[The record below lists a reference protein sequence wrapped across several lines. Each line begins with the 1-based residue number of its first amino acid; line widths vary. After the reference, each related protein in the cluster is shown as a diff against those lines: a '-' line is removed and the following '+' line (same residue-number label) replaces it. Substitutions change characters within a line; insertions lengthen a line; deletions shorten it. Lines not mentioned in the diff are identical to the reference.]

1 MYPYLRVLRMAIGH
15 FFRRKKEVDWRSEFH
30 TMYRPM
36 IGDLDVYPE
45 VNNGRHFVMFDMAR
59 YQLAFAIGL
68 VSYTRKNKLAF
79 VVGGSTIR
87 YRKRVRP
94 FRKTLIR
101 TQLVGMD
108 EKFFYFQ
115 HTVEQGGVV
124 CSSALVRAGLRRKG
138 GTALP
143 SQVMV
148 DLGFDAQPF
157 METWVEH
164 WADWDDQR
172 PWPEALD
179 TPSKSE

>member
-1 MYPYLRVLRMAIGH
+1 MAIWQAFG
-15 FFRRKKEVDWRSEFH
+15 KKTDVDWRAEFH
-30 TMYRPM
+30 TSYRPM

-59 YQLAFAIGL
+59 YQLAFTIGL
-68 VSYTRKNKLAF
+68 VRYTRKHNLAF

-94 FRKTLIR
+94 FRKALIR

-115 HTVEQGGVV
+115 HTVEQGGAV

-143 SQVMV
+143 AEVMA
-148 DLGFDAQPF
+148 DLGFDAKPF
-157 METWVEH
+157 METWVGH

-172 PWPEALD
+172 PWPKALEN
-179 TPSKSE
+179 PPKVQ

>member
-1 MYPYLRVLRMAIGH
+1 MAIGH
-15 FFRRKKEVDWRSEFH
+15 VFRRNHEVDWRSEFL
-30 TMYRPM
+30 TVYRPM

-68 VSYTRKNKLAF
+68 VRYTRKHKLAF

-115 HTVEQGGVV
+115 HTIEQGNVV
-124 CSSALVRAGLRRKG
+124 CSSALVRAGLRSNS

-143 SQVMV
+143 AQVMN

-157 METWVEH
+157 METWVEQ

-172 PWPEALD
+172 PWPEALEG
-179 TPSKSE
+179 PLKVQ